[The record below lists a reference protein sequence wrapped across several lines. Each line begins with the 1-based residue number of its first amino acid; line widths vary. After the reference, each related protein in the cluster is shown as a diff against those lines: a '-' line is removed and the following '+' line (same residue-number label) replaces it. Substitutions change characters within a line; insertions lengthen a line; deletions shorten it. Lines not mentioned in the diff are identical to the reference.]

1 MIDLYTAPTPNG
13 WKISIALE
21 ELGLPYT
28 VHVLD
33 LQAGDQK
40 AADYLKINPNGR
52 IPAIVDHDAG
62 GRTVFES
69 GAILLYLAEKTGRL
83 IASDEDGRWRAI
95 QWLFWQVGGLGP
107 MQGQA
112 NVFFRYLPEKIE
124 LAIQR
129 YQGETRRLYEV
140 MDARLAQ
147 TPYLAGDEYSVADI
161 ACFPWV
167 FAHFWAGVP
176 LDRLDALNDWKTRL
190 EQRPAV
196 LKGLGIP
203 PLPDM
208 TKLASAGR
216 KLVT

>member
-33 LQAGDQK
+33 LQAGGQK

-52 IPAIVDHDAG
+52 IPAIIDHEAG
-62 GRTVFES
+62 GRAVFES

-140 MDARLAQ
+140 MDARLKE

-176 LDRLDALNDWKTRL
+176 LDGLDALNDWKSRL

-203 PLPDM
+203 PLPDLS
-208 TKLASAGR
+208 KLASAGR
-216 KLVT
+216 KMVT

>member
-52 IPAIVDHDAG
+52 IPAIVDHEAG
-62 GRTVFES
+62 GRAVFES
-69 GAILLYLAEKTGRL
+69 GAILMYLAEKTGQL
-83 IASDEDGRWRAI
+83 IGADEDGRSRAI

-124 LAIQR
+124 LAITR

-140 MDARLAQ
+140 MDAQLTE
-147 TPYLAGDEYSVADI
+147 TPYLAGNAYSIADI

-176 LDRLDALNDWKTRL
+176 LDGLDALTDWKTRL

-203 PLPDM
+203 PLPDLA
-208 TKLASAGR
+208 KIASAGR